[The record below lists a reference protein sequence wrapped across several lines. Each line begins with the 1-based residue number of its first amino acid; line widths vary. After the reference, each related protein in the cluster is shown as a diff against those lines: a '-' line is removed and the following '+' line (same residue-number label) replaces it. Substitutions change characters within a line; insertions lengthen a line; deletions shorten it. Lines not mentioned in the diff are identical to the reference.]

1 MDTLQTGREQKRRVD
16 EWNWN
21 EVREGHE
28 VMLENVC
35 LIEIVQ
41 VASPLLSS
49 HPLYSTATGLPLLH
63 GEWVNF
69 SWSLCLD
76 FWNILYVKGKIR
88 T

>member
-1 MDTLQTGREQKRRVD
+1 MTDIKSKKKKEKKGGSQMYTLQTGREQKRWVD

-41 VASPLLSS
+41 VASPLF
-49 HPLYSTATGLPLLH
+49 PP
-63 GEWVNF
+63 F
-69 SWSLCLD
+69 
-76 FWNILYVKGKIR
+76 I
-88 T
+88 